1 MNAATSASFADAFR
15 QHREAFGAPV
25 QVGEADLV
33 GIVNEVDLAREL
45 MEGGFA
51 EEGDV
56 DVKVMADELPTD
68 VPPLG
73 LSCAYGG
80 RRYRVASVRSREG
93 APVVH
98 LRLRPARR

>member
-1 MNAATSASFADAFR
+1 MTTATAASFAGAFRELRDAF
-15 QHREAFGAPV
+15 GVPV
-25 QVGEADLV
+25 QVGEANLM

-45 MEGGFA
+45 IEGGFA

-56 DVKVMADELPTD
+56 DAKVLADELPTD

-80 RRYRVASVRSREG
+80 RRYRVESVRSREG

-98 LRLRPARR
+98 LRLRPVRR